1 MMEAVNG
8 HAMVDGI
15 RLCRSLV
22 GIPVMLFLVFRS
34 PEMLETTYPPAFLF
48 ALFRRIPGGF
58 LLVAQF
64 APFVG
69 MRTNDKL
76 G

>member
-1 MMEAVNG
+1 MMKTVNG

-22 GIPVMLFLVFRS
+22 GIPVMLFFIFRS
-34 PEMLETTYPPAFLF
+34 PKMLESTYPPAFLF
-48 ALFRRIPGGF
+48 ALFRHISGGF
-58 LLVAQF
+58 LLVAQL
-64 APFVG
+64 APFIG
-69 MRTNDKL
+69 MGPNDKL